1 MKVIKYIALVLAA
14 LLVSVSCNGSK
25 KQGNMNESNNMGN
38 INDSTAGKNS
48 NILIVYFSH
57 AGENYSVG
65 NIKVGNTKLVAEEVQ
80 RLTGGDIFEIVAEKD
95 YNMPYNQLIKVAQ
108 DETRNGE
115 LPAFKG
121 GIENIEKYDTIFIG
135 GPIWWGTYPQVMF
148 SFFKK
153 YDLNGKTIIPFTTHE
168 GSGLASVVGDLER
181 EYPNA
186 NVTNAFSIAGHN
198 VRGGMDKVDKWVK
211 AVIK

>member
-1 MKVIKYIALVLAA
+1 MKSIKYIALLAA
-14 LLVSVSCNGSK
+14 ALISTLSCSGNGNRRNQLKEENKMS
-25 KQGNMNESNNMGN
+25 QNQQ
-38 INDSTAGKNS
+38 TAGRDGK
-48 NILIVYFSH
+48 ILIVYFSH

-80 RLTGGDIFEIVAEKD
+80 KLTGGDIFEIVAEKSYD
-95 YNMPYNQLIKVAQ
+95 MPYNRLIEVAKEESQ
-108 DETRNGE
+108 RGE

-121 GIENIEKYDTIFIG
+121 EVKQIEQYDTIFIG

-168 GSGLASVVGDLER
+168 GSGLGNVVGDLKAQ
-181 EYPNA
+181 YPKA
-186 NVTNAFSIAGHN
+186 RVTNAFSIAGHS
-198 VRGGMDKVDKWVK
+198 VRGGMDKVDKWVRGVLK
-211 AVIK
+211 